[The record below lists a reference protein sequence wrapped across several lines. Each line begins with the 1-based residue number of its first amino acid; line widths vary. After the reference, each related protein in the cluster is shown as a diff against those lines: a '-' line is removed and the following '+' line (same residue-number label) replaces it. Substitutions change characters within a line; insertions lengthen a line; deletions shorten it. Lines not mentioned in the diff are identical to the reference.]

1 MSPCCCLVWGWRDNG
16 AGGERRE
23 RESGRAMERAG
34 RRGGGG
40 RDGVERP
47 GSISG
52 RMGMRARAEL

>member
-1 MSPCCCLVWGWRDNG
+1 MVWGWRGDG
-16 AGGERRE
+16 AAGEGRE